1 MAAASRGTTGPVNEA
16 RTEDGAL
23 PGKAAAPQGD
33 RFPSGSVA
41 ANLFAEPFA
50 FDFFQAVRVLERLY
64 PQRRPV
70 GRANPPRT
78 EVVRFRA
85 HLSLSFPPSAIYDLE
100 PPADPEGLPVLTVA
114 FMGLYGPSG
123 ILPRH
128 YTERLLYQHFKDSA
142 NPERYALRAWFDL
155 FNHRMIA
162 LHFRAWEKYRFS
174 IPFERGAWQ
183 EREPDSF
190 TRCLYSFLGLGEPS
204 LRNRLRVGVWEEVD
218 GEPQERTLARIPD
231 LALLYYGGYLSHRP
245 RCAVAL
251 EAMLQDYFGF
261 AVRVLQFQGQ
271 WFQLEPS
278 SQSRMGGSAAN
289 NELGVNLIAGDRV
302 WDVQNKI
309 RLRIGPLSYAEFS
322 ELLPDRQATSQ
333 RKLFFVL
340 SHLVRL
346 YVGPELDFD
355 VQLVLRARDVPA
367 CQLGES
373 ASFTPRLGWN
383 TWMASQP
390 YTSDADEPV
399 FEGEEVRWLNSPP
412 ALSQAG

>member
-100 PPADPEGLPVLTVA
+100 PPADPEGLPLMTVA

-123 ILPRH
+123 ILPQH

-183 EREPDSF
+183 EREPDAF
-190 TRCLYSFLGLGEPS
+190 THCLYSFLGLGEPS

-251 EAMLQDYFGF
+251 EAMLQ
-261 AVRVLQFQGQ
+261 
-271 WFQLEPS
+271 
-278 SQSRMGGSAAN
+278 
-289 NELGVNLIAGDRV
+289 
-302 WDVQNKI
+302 
-309 RLRIGPLSYAEFS
+309 
-322 ELLPDRQATSQ
+322 
-333 RKLFFVL
+333 
-340 SHLVRL
+340 
-346 YVGPELDFD
+346 
-355 VQLVLRARDVPA
+355 
-367 CQLGES
+367 
-373 ASFTPRLGWN
+373 
-383 TWMASQP
+383 
-390 YTSDADEPV
+390 
-399 FEGEEVRWLNSPP
+399 
-412 ALSQAG
+412 